1 MQEQGTKMYA
11 EAVLKTHKR
20 VIQVRLLSMIS
31 PSFHFATADLLYLSL
46 QLTSLD
52 SVLCP
57 VLMEAVLKNQP
68 EGVKLDVKEVSS

>member
-1 MQEQGTKMYA
+1 MM
-11 EAVLKTHKR
+11 
-20 VIQVRLLSMIS
+20 S
-31 PSFHFATADLLYLSL
+31 PSFSFAPADLLYLFP

-68 EGVKLDVKEVSS
+68 EGVKLVVKEVSS